1 MKKIIYLLLML
12 FIFISITSCSSEN
25 NKEKTLPPYTAKE
38 QLDYINENL
47 FFMEDYIKLGKSIPE
62 IQTRDDYHE
71 HVTLEEESNLG
82 YSGIILKNNSEFN
95 LSKVYCSDSS
105 NKDSFNKYNYL
116 TLDFL
121 IEFNGEINKIMGDEF
136 IATRLHS
143 SVDNFSF
150 FDVRL
155 GENLGPIKDKLEERG
170 FECPEVVS
178 TSNWFTYG
186 CIKIVIRSDSGGY
199 IKYINLSIE
208 RHSEYYNY
216 INTHPDNYLFE
227 KYSILCNKDDILKYF
242 MPLEFKGNYIIFID
256 LKHYM
261 DDFTTEVNM
270 IEFYSKTIGENA
282 NEWIEIS
289 RVQLYESDN
298 FISDIYNKIN
308 NLRQRYYVNREY
320 HGTDEELKIQN
331 IISYFSN
338 NKLED
343 VDIIIRENL
352 TLHNNFQITGDFSGI
367 ANEYLYIKNSI
378 ESIPGYDEYIKYWN
392 EKA

>member
-1 MKKIIYLLLML
+1 MRKILYSIFLL
-12 FIFISITSCSSEN
+12 IIITCLSSCSSEN

-121 IEFNGEINKIMGDEF
+121 IEFNGEINKIMDDEF

-150 FDVRL
+150 FGVRL

-298 FISDIYNKIN
+298 FIGDIYNKIT

-367 ANEYLYIKNSI
+367 AKEYLYIKNSI

-392 EKA
+392 KKA